1 MKILEELYHGNI
13 NPNTKMF
20 IGNTNYAKAMEK
32 LSDNEEL
39 LIKLLDDKERKLFL
53 DYVNAQATIMGESS
67 VEDFIIGFKLGAKIA
82 LAMVSEEDRI
92 FRDIV

>member
-20 IGNTNYAKAMEK
+20 AGNTNYAKAMEK

-39 LIKLLDDKERKLFL
+39 LIKLLDSKKKKIFL
-53 DYVNAQATIMGESS
+53 DYVNAQATITGESS
-67 VEDFIIGFKLGAKIA
+67 VEDFIVGFKLGAKIA

-92 FRDIV
+92 FKDIV